1 MVEKKYIKYA
11 AAAFVLYLAIHYWGM
26 IANAI
31 GMLLGAVFPLFIGLI
46 IAYIINILMSFYEQ
60 HYFTRVN
67 KKWVQKSR
75 RVVCIILAI
84 FTFAAILALIVI
96 IVLPELISSIELLL
110 QEVPAMLSNAYNWVI
125 DNEAVKPFLDPD
137 ILNAKID
144 WQDTVKK
151 VIDFVISG
159 AGGVMNSAISIASS
173 VFSVITQAVIGFIFA
188 LYLLLEKEKLL
199 FQVNKLMTVYVK
211 KKIRNKINYVAK
223 IANETFHSFIV
234 GQCTEA
240 FILGGLCALGMLI
253 FRFPYAGMT
262 GAVVGITA
270 LIPVAGAYI
279 GAGVGAFM
287 ICTVSPMK
295 AVLFIVYIIILQQLE
310 NNLIYPKVVGSSIG
324 LPGIWVL
331 AAVTIGGSIMGVTG
345 MLFGVPG
352 TAVIYK
358 LLREDMNE
366 KYYKKDKCKKQV
378 HEKIICKGE
387 NKMAVE
393 NVKLADFEEK
403 VLKNAGLVLVDFYA
417 DWCGPCKMMSPIVD
431 SAAQEVSNLT
441 VYKVNV
447 DEETAL
453 AARYKVMSIP
463 TLILFKNGEAVKTS
477 VGLISKEELNDLLK
491 M

>member
-1 MVEKKYIKYA
+1 
-11 AAAFVLYLAIHYWGM
+11 
-26 IANAI
+26 
-31 GMLLGAVFPLFIGLI
+31 
-46 IAYIINILMSFYEQ
+46 
-60 HYFTRVN
+60 
-67 KKWVQKSR
+67 
-75 RVVCIILAI
+75 
-84 FTFAAILALIVI
+84 
-96 IVLPELISSIELLL
+96 
-110 QEVPAMLSNAYNWVI
+110 
-125 DNEAVKPFLDPD
+125 
-137 ILNAKID
+137 
-144 WQDTVKK
+144 
-151 VIDFVISG
+151 
-159 AGGVMNSAISIASS
+159 
-173 VFSVITQAVIGFIFA
+173 
-188 LYLLLEKEKLL
+188 
-199 FQVNKLMTVYVK
+199 
-211 KKIRNKINYVAK
+211 
-223 IANETFHSFIV
+223 
-234 GQCTEA
+234 
-240 FILGGLCALGMLI
+240 
-253 FRFPYAGMT
+253 
-262 GAVVGITA
+262 
-270 LIPVAGAYI
+270 
-279 GAGVGAFM
+279 
-287 ICTVSPMK
+287 
-295 AVLFIVYIIILQQLE
+295 
-310 NNLIYPKVVGSSIG
+310 
-324 LPGIWVL
+324 
-331 AAVTIGGSIMGVTG
+331 MGVTG